1 MLKSSSTDTKKGLL
15 FTEFRRGV
23 LYQVDMEADSPTPAL
38 LPIDH
43 RARPTA
49 VGFDPVEKVVYYSEG
64 ALGIIRRSFFNGTA
78 DKTII
83 NGIYKTHR
91 LNRLAIAIDYVTR
104 NIYFTDR
111 LRDRIDVAAIN
122 GMHRTSLISTPW
134 PEGIA
139 LDLKNGFVHYLI
151 HSCKAFYGQ

>member
-1 MLKSSSTDTKKGLL
+1 
-15 FTEFRRGV
+15 
-23 LYQVDMEADSPTPAL
+23 MEADSPTPAL

-43 RARPTA
+43 RVSPTA

-78 DKTII
+78 DETII
-83 NGIYKTHR
+83 NGVYTAD
-91 LNRLAIAIDYVTR
+91 RLAIAIDYVTR
-104 NIYFTDR
+104 NIYFTDI
-111 LRDRIDVAAIN
+111 LRDRIDVATIN
-122 GMHRTSLISTPW
+122 GMHRTILISTPW

-139 LDLKNGFVHYLI
+139 LDLENGFVHYLI